1 MPGNIELKISIMKL
15 FSALSI
21 KKDIRGIIA
30 PKLKISKNEPKRIR
44 KIINIIPDFLKS
56 EIMLSIVFNIYIK
69 ITNLTWVY

>member
-1 MPGNIELKISIMKL
+1 MPGNVELKISIMKL

-30 PKLKISKNEPKRIR
+30 PKLKISKNEPIRIR
-44 KIINIIPDFLKS
+44 KIINIILDFLKS

>member
-1 MPGNIELKISIMKL
+1 MLGNVELKISIMKL
-15 FSALSI
+15 FSVLSI

-44 KIINIIPDFLKS
+44 KIINIIFDFLKS

-69 ITNLTWVY
+69 ITNLT

>member
-1 MPGNIELKISIMKL
+1 MPGNVELKISIMKL

-69 ITNLTWVY
+69 ITNLTWIY

>member
-1 MPGNIELKISIMKL
+1 MPGNVELKISIMKL

-56 EIMLSIVFNIYIK
+56 EIMLSVVFNIYIK
-69 ITNLTWVY
+69 ITNLTWIY

>member
-1 MPGNIELKISIMKL
+1 MPGNVELKILTMKL
-15 FSALSI
+15 FSVFSI
-21 KKDIRGIIA
+21 KKDNRGIIA

>member
-1 MPGNIELKISIMKL
+1 MLGNVELKISIMKL
-15 FSALSI
+15 FSVLSI

-30 PKLKISKNEPKRIR
+30 PKLKISKNEPIRIR
-44 KIINIIPDFLKS
+44 KIINIILDFLKS

>member
-1 MPGNIELKISIMKL
+1 MPGNVELKISIMKL

-69 ITNLTWVY
+69 IINLT

>member
-1 MPGNIELKISIMKL
+1 MPGNVELKISIMKL

-69 ITNLTWVY
+69 ITNLT